1 METTNNTFMGM
12 LARQIAKTNN
22 NVRQFLRTTSRSIFI
37 AITLSIILVIAAEI
51 LTVFVGVLAGAILDG
66 IVLVGLV
73 NFSYFAEI
81 QEARRIILPLALVP
95 LMRILSVTIPV
106 PHVAPL
112 FWYPLIGIPLLLAGL
127 ISIYMTGL
135 PALSFQ
141 IGRRKW
147 AGQIAFGLLGIPIGL
162 LAARMLP
169 PGMITI
175 PTRSAG
181 WIILGTIILAL
192 FNAVPEEIIFRGLVQ
207 NALWEVFGPIG
218 LAITAVVYSSLF
230 TGTLHLSY
238 IIFYGLTGLLFTLWV
253 KLTKSLWGAIIAHSL
268 INVIFLLLLVH

>member
-1 METTNNTFMGM
+1 MEKTNSSFGGI
-12 LARQIAKTNN
+12 LARQIADTNN
-22 NVRQFLRTTSRSIFI
+22 NVRQFLRTTSQSIFI
-37 AITLSIILVIAAEI
+37 AITASIILVIAAEI
-51 LTVFVGVLAGAILDG
+51 LTVFVGVIAGAILDG

-106 PHVAPL
+106 PHVTPL

-135 PALSFQ
+135 PAISFQ

-169 PGMITI
+169 TGMITI

-181 WIILGTIILAL
+181 WIVSGAIILAL

-230 TGTLHLSY
+230 AGTLHLSY
-238 IIFYGLTGLLFTLWV
+238 MIFYGLTGLLFTLWV